1 MAGVALQHPASP
13 ARRDL
18 GLAPILEAAGFN
30 AAGVLSARGY
40 DALVP
45 SAWRTSAQ
53 LPGARAAVV
62 LGCGGRGFGEALQ
75 RALEAD
81 SSEHPVD
88 RFTARVVDAAAD
100 ALREQGHETRALYY
114 WERRAGEFADFV
126 ALGRA
131 CGLGEPGRLGVLLH
145 PAYGPWISLRALLL
159 TRREIGPTSPDA
171 DFAPCRKCPAP
182 CATACEGNTVGVERF
197 DTAAC
202 LSTALT
208 HAECRTACP
217 ARRACV
223 LGRRHVYPP
232 ALERRYR
239 SAVISAVKSRS

>member
-1 MAGVALQHPASP
+1 MSGVPDSCTPGKLALS
-13 ARRDL
+13 
-18 GLAPILEAAGFN
+18 PILAAAGFN

-45 SAWRTSAQ
+45 SAWQTSAL
-53 LPGARAAVV
+53 LPGARALVV
-62 LGCGGRGFGEALQ
+62 LGCGGREFGEAFQ
-75 RALEAD
+75 RAPEAQ
-81 SSEHPVD
+81 STEHPVD

-114 WERRAGEFADFV
+114 WERRAEEFADFV

-131 CGLGEPGRLGVLLH
+131 CGLGATGRLGVLLH
-145 PAYGPWISLRALLL
+145 PTYGPWISLRALLL
-159 TRREIGPTSPDA
+159 TRREIGPTSPEV
-171 DFAPCRKCPAP
+171 DFTPCPKCPAP
-182 CATACEGNTVGVERF
+182 CASACEGDAVGIERF
-197 DTAAC
+197 DKAAC
-202 LSTALT
+202 LSTALI

-223 LGRRHVYPP
+223 LGHRHVYPP